1 MSGGKRAAASAAMT
15 SSRLA
20 LLTRLSGNLKRF
32 TPSVTTVISKLPTLY
47 RYQPGAC
54 VPAGGAA
61 ACPERPVASG
71 AAATAVAA
79 TVLASRVRRVRSIIA
94 FPPDQFSGHSLFL
107 PKCRR
112 GSYVTAA
119 RAVQVAP
126 P

>member
-61 ACPERPVASG
+61 ACPQRPVASG
-71 AAATAVAA
+71 AAATAVGA
-79 TVLASRVRRVRSIIA
+79 TGLSGRGGRGGLIIGV
-94 FPPDQFSGHSLFL
+94 PPDQFSSHNLFL
-107 PKCRR
+107 RKCRR
-112 GSYVTAA
+112 RWEITAGGGGQG
-119 RAVQVAP
+119 R
-126 P
+126 

>member
-1 MSGGKRAAASAAMT
+1 MSDGKRAAASAAMT

-32 TPSVTTVISKLPTLY
+32 TPSVTTVISELPTLE

-71 AAATAVAA
+71 TAATAVAA
-79 TVLASRVRRVRSIIA
+79 AVLASR
-94 FPPDQFSGHSLFL
+94 G
-107 PKCRR
+107 RR
-112 GSYVTAA
+112 GGSGLSV
-119 RAVQVAP
+119 P
-126 P
+126 PRRYS